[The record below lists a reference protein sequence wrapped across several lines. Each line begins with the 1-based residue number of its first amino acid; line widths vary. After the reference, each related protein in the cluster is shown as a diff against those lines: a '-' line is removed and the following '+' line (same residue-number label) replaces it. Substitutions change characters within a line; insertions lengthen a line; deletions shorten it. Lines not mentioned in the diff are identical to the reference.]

1 MKQRS
6 TKRSP
11 LSYERKKRTVG
22 YLFLLPWLIGMVF
35 FFIGPIFQ
43 SILFSLG
50 ELRIGSDYGVT
61 ITGFNH
67 YIKAFTEDSN
77 FIPLLTAS
85 LPPYVY
91 QVPITVF
98 LSLFLALLLNRKFF
112 GRTVVRGIFFLPI
125 IIANGVVI
133 TILNGDAMSQDMLS
147 QNGTSAMFNS
157 EMLGLLMEKMP
168 GGSELM
174 GFVTTF
180 VDSVFSLLW
189 TSGIQTLLFMT
200 ALQSIPVSMY
210 EAARMEGGTS
220 WEIFWK
226 ITLPMT
232 SSTILLNVVYTL
244 IDTFGSSGNR
254 IMRYIF
260 SYVTGG
266 DFNYSAAMMW
276 VYTLIVGLAVAIC
289 FWIINRFVYYEV

>member
-1 MKQRS
+1 M
-6 TKRSP
+6 
-11 LSYERKKRTVG
+11 SYERKKRTVG

>member
-50 ELRIGSDYGVT
+50 ELHIGSDYGVT

>member
-50 ELRIGSDYGVT
+50 ELHIGSDYGVT

-98 LSLFLALLLNRKFF
+98 LSLFLALLLNRQFF

>member
-1 MKQRS
+1 MKQQS
-6 TKRSP
+6 AKRSP
-11 LSYERKKRTVG
+11 LSYERKKSMVG

-35 FFIGPIFQ
+35 FFLGPIFQ
-43 SILFSLG
+43 SFLFSLG
-50 ELRIGSDYGVT
+50 ELKIGSDYGVT
-61 ITGFNH
+61 ITGLNH
-67 YIKAFTEDSN
+67 YIKAFTEDSK
-77 FIPLLTAS
+77 FVPLLTAS

-98 LSLFLALLLNRKFF
+98 LSLFLALLLNRQFI
-112 GRTVVRGIFFLPI
+112 GRTIVRGVFFLPI

-147 QNGTSAMFNS
+147 DSGTSAMFNS

-174 GFVTTF
+174 EFVTTF

-189 TSGIQTLLFMT
+189 TSGIQTLLFIT

-210 EAARMEGGTS
+210 EAAKMEGGTS

-254 IMRYIF
+254 IIRYIF
-260 SYVTGG
+260 SFVTNG

-276 VYTLIVGLAVAIC
+276 VYTLIVGLAVGAC

>member
-1 MKQRS
+1 M
-6 TKRSP
+6 
-11 LSYERKKRTVG
+11 SYERKKRTVG

-50 ELRIGSDYGVT
+50 ELHIGSDYGVT